1 MAAAAMMG
9 TTMAIPPVTLQT
21 RLKFGTSKPD
31 NLVGSSDPDSIWGF
45 EGDDK
50 LDGLDGNDI
59 LDGGIGAD
67 TMAGGRGDDIYYV
80 DNGGDVVVENKGEGT
95 DRVYASI
102 SYTLGAHVEHLSLVE
117 GSGAISGTGN
127 GLDNDIWGNS
137 ANNVLTG
144 GAGNDRLNGKGG
156 ADVMRGGR
164 DDDTYYVDSSGD
176 EVTELADEGLD
187 QVFSSVSHTLRA
199 NVENLTLEAG
209 GGAING
215 TGNGDNNTLT
225 GNDSANTLTGL
236 AGNDILDG
244 RGGADTMAGGRDHDT
259 YYVDNAGDQLSE
271 NLFEGDDTVHSSVT
285 YTLRPNFENLYLA
298 SGAGAINGSGNDAF
312 NILVGNEAANR
323 LWGYGDRDILDGGGG
338 ADTMFG
344 GSGDDDYYVDHILDF
359 EFEEE
364 DDGFDTVLSTIDF
377 TLAPNVEVLILQAE
391 GGDIDGVGNE
401 LDNFL
406 VGNASIN
413 ELRGGEGDDT
423 FYGEGGAD
431 IMIGGRDNDIYVV
444 TQSDVKITELAGEGA
459 DEVWAFCDYEL
470 PDNVEDLYLYSGPGY
485 WGNAAWDEGH
495 NGTGNDLDN
504 YISGTNQ
511 RNVLDGR
518 GGNDT
523 LFGDSGADTYVFGF
537 GYGRDT
543 VWGFT
548 GAGEAPGGELIDLR
562 GTGISSFAQVQRLLV
577 DTKEGAM
584 LDLGNGEQLL
594 MLNVAASAFTASDF
608 LLA

>member
-31 NLVGSSDPDSIWGF
+31 VLVGSSDPDSIWGF

-80 DNGGDVVVENKGEGT
+80 DNGGDVVVENKAEGT

-117 GSGAISGTGN
+117 GSGAISGAGN

-164 DDDTYYVDSSGD
+164 DDDTYYVDNSGD

-285 YTLRPNFENLYLA
+285 YTLRPNFENLYPR
-298 SGAGAINGSGNDAF
+298 
-312 NILVGNEAANR
+312 E
-323 LWGYGDRDILDGGGG
+323 WGRHD
-338 ADTMFG
+338 
-344 GSGDDDYYVDHILDF
+344 
-359 EFEEE
+359 
-364 DDGFDTVLSTIDF
+364 
-377 TLAPNVEVLILQAE
+377 
-391 GGDIDGVGNE
+391 
-401 LDNFL
+401 
-406 VGNASIN
+406 
-413 ELRGGEGDDT
+413 
-423 FYGEGGAD
+423 
-431 IMIGGRDNDIYVV
+431 
-444 TQSDVKITELAGEGA
+444 
-459 DEVWAFCDYEL
+459 
-470 PDNVEDLYLYSGPGY
+470 
-485 WGNAAWDEGH
+485 
-495 NGTGNDLDN
+495 
-504 YISGTNQ
+504 
-511 RNVLDGR
+511 
-518 GGNDT
+518 
-523 LFGDSGADTYVFGF
+523 
-537 GYGRDT
+537 
-543 VWGFT
+543 
-548 GAGEAPGGELIDLR
+548 
-562 GTGISSFAQVQRLLV
+562 QRLR
-577 DTKEGAM
+577 
-584 LDLGNGEQLL
+584 Q
-594 MLNVAASAFTASDF
+594 
-608 LLA
+608 